1 MMKQKLFSLCTL
13 GLLTLVGNSAL
24 ANDPFNSQV
33 QADPFQNTAQTDPF
47 QQDQSVNSFDPNF
60 QAQQNT
66 GNVEKTVK
74 VKVTNK
80 TINNFK
86 QVPHSLYEYVN
97 QLAKANGYE
106 TFWLLKDQKSLSIQ
120 TPLTDKFYQDET
132 ISWQSKVAKAI
143 EDLQPYAISAETTF
157 NGYLCD
163 NGKLL
168 VSYPSNVST
177 LYKTNNFKNCNIM
190 ISSDEVKTYINGVEY
205 NSEKSIEEQMDEIQK
220 LEENKDK
227 EKQEDNSSIVK

>member
-33 QADPFQNTAQTDPF
+33 QTDPF
-47 QQDQSVNSFDPNF
+47 QQDQSVNSFDSSF
-60 QAQQNT
+60 QAQQNS

-86 QVPHSLYEYVN
+86 EVPHSLYEYVN
-97 QLAKANGYE
+97 RLAKANGYE
-106 TFWLLKDQKSLSIQ
+106 TFWLLKDQKSLSVQ
-120 TPLTDKFYQDET
+120 TPLTDRFYQDET
-132 ISWQSKVAKAI
+132 ISWQSKIAKAI

-177 LYKTNNFKNCNIM
+177 LYKTNNFKNCNLM

-205 NSEKSIEEQMDEIQK
+205 NSEKSIEEQMEEIQK
-220 LEENKDK
+220 LEEDK
-227 EKQEDNSSIVK
+227 EKQENNSSTTQ

>member
-24 ANDPFNSQV
+24 ANDPFNSQP
-33 QADPFQNTAQTDPF
+33 DPFQNTVQTDPF

-60 QAQQNT
+60 QQTQQNSE
-66 GNVEKTVK
+66 NVEKIVK

-86 QVPHSLYEYVN
+86 EVPHSLYEYVN
-97 QLAKANGYE
+97 RLAKANGYE
-106 TFWLLKDQKSLSIQ
+106 TFWLLQDQKPMSTQ

-132 ISWQSKVAKAI
+132 ISWKSKIAKAI
-143 EDLQPYAISAETTF
+143 EDLQPYTISVETTF

-168 VSYPSNVST
+168 VSYPTNIST
-177 LYKTNNFKNCNIM
+177 LAKINNFKNCNIM
-190 ISSDEVKTYINGVEY
+190 ISSDEVKTYINDVEY
-205 NSEKSIEEQMDEIQK
+205 NPEKSIEEQMDEIQK
-220 LEENKDK
+220 LEENK
-227 EKQEDNSSIVK
+227 EK